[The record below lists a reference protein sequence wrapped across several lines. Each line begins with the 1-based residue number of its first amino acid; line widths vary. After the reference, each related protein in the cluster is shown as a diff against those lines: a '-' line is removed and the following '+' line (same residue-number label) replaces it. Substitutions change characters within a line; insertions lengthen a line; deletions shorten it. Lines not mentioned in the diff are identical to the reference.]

1 MKRGKFY
8 FITGGARSGKST
20 YAEKIAE
27 YSGKKVTYLA
37 TAEAL
42 DEEMEDRIREHR
54 RRRPASWHTVE
65 EPHHVASVL
74 EEIGQSDGVVLID
87 CLTLLISNLLFSSEE
102 GEQHS
107 EVVFAEINKLA
118 QVARDSVADV
128 ILVSNEV
135 GLGVVPE
142 YPQGRVYRDVT
153 GWANQIMTKEADF
166 AYFLVSGMALD
177 IKALHI
183 KPENAVKNQLP

>member
-27 YSGKKVTYLA
+27 CSGKKVTYLA

-42 DEEMEDRIREHR
+42 DEEMAVRIREHR
-54 RRRPASWHTVE
+54 RRRSASWHTVE
-65 EPHHVASVL
+65 EPHHVASTL
-74 EEIGQSDGVVLID
+74 EEIGRTNGVVLID
-87 CLTLLISNLLFSSEE
+87 CLTLLISNLLFSEE

-107 EVVFAEINKLA
+107 EVVLAEINKLA

-128 ILVSNEV
+128 IVVSNEV

-142 YPQGRVYRDVT
+142 YPQGRVYRDLT
-153 GWANQIMTKEADF
+153 GWANQIMAREADF
-166 AYFLVSGMALD
+166 AYFLVSGMAFD

-183 KPENAVKNQLP
+183 KAEDAVKNQLP

>member
-20 YAEKIAE
+20 YAEKLAE
-27 YSGKKVTYLA
+27 CSGKKVTYLA

-42 DEEMEDRIREHR
+42 DEEMKDRIREHR
-54 RRRPASWHTVE
+54 RRRPAAWQTVE

-74 EEIGQSDGVVLID
+74 EKIGQSAGIVLID
-87 CLTLLISNLLFSSEE
+87 CLTLLISNLLFSED
-102 GEQHS
+102 GEQHAD
-107 EVVFAEINKLA
+107 VVFAEINNLA

-128 ILVSNEV
+128 IIVSNEV
-135 GLGVVPE
+135 GLSVVPE
-142 YPQGRVYRDVT
+142 YPQGRIYRDVT
-153 GWANQIMTKEADF
+153 GWANQIMAKEADF

-177 IKALHI
+177 LKSLHV
-183 KPENAVKNQLP
+183 KPENTVINQLP